1 MFVVLPVT
9 GYSFPVTVNILSFTG
24 KVYCDT
30 RCSFLIPVTGNKF
43 PVTRNIVYFTGKD
56 PSLTDTPFVTG
67 SILPVTGSF
76 SCDMGI
82 FHHVIGNVPPITR
95 STVFL

>member
-1 MFVVLPVT
+1 MF
-9 GYSFPVTVNILSFTG
+9 FF
-24 KVYCDT
+24 
-30 RCSFLIPVTGNKF
+30 IPATGNKF

-56 PSLTDTPFVTG
+56 PSVTDTPFVTG
-67 SILPVTGSF
+67 SILPVTGIF

-95 STVFL
+95 SPTLILLESFRDTLDELF